1 MPHMLRSHPRTEDLL
16 HPQYFLKRDKKRKIA
31 RQPCGINID
40 RSCRYMDLEGA
51 KRYILERLDR
61 ELPGDLSYHSPQH
74 TRDVV
79 AAAMRIGAS
88 EGLSAA
94 EMALLET
101 AAYYHD
107 SGFIYTYAN
116 HEERGCQVARE
127 VLPGFGY
134 IAEQIELVCE
144 TIMATKIP
152 QSPKSHMA
160 QVLCDADL
168 DYLGSDQFYPVGGT
182 LLLEFLGRGIIA
194 DEQAWNRMQI
204 RFLESHSYFTETA
217 IRERNP
223 MKLNHLAQVREIVAG
238 YDA

>member
-1 MPHMLRSHPRTEDLL
+1 
-16 HPQYFLKRDKKRKIA
+16 
-31 RQPCGINID
+31 
-40 RSCRYMDLEGA
+40 MDLEGA
-51 KRYILERLDR
+51 KRYILDRLDR

-79 AAAMRIGAS
+79 AAALRIGQS
-88 EGLSAA
+88 EGLNDE
-94 EMALLET
+94 EMALLVT

-107 SGFIYTYAN
+107 SGFIYQYAN

-134 IAEQIELVCE
+134 EPSQIELVCE

-152 QSPKSHMA
+152 QSPKSPIA

-168 DYLGSDQFYPVGGT
+168 DYLGSDQFYPIGGT
-182 LLLEFLGRGIIA
+182 LFAELLCKGILS
-194 DEQAWNRMQI
+194 DEKAWNRMQV
-204 RFLESHSYFTETA
+204 RFLESHSYFTQTA

-223 MKLNHLAQVREIVAG
+223 MKLAHLDQVKAVVAG
-238 YDA
+238 YED